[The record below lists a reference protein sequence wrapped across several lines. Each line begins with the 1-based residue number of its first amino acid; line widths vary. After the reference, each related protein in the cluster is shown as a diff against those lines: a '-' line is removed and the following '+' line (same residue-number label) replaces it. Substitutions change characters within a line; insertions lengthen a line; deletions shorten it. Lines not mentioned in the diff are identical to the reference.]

1 LSYFYQKYKQ
11 KMKFLKLGLTFLFGA
26 FMVFAGINHF
36 LKPAMYFPFFADFLP
51 KEALNYA
58 SGIAEIIVGILVFI
72 PKYRYYGTWGILA
85 LMIAF
90 LPLHVADVFKEQPA
104 VGTHQIAL
112 IRLPFQFVL
121 IAWAWFIHDRNTATL

>member
-1 LSYFYQKYKQ
+1 
-11 KMKFLKLGLTFLFGA
+11 MKVLKLGLTFLFGA

-36 LKPAMYFPFFADFLP
+36 LKPVMYFPFFADFLP
-51 KEALNYA
+51 KEALTYA
-58 SGIAEIIVGILVFI
+58 SGVVEIIVGALVFV
-72 PKYRYYGTWGILA
+72 PKYRAYGTLGILG

-104 VGTHQIAL
+104 VGTHQMAL

-121 IAWAWFIHDRNTATL
+121 IAWAWFIYDGNKRLLS